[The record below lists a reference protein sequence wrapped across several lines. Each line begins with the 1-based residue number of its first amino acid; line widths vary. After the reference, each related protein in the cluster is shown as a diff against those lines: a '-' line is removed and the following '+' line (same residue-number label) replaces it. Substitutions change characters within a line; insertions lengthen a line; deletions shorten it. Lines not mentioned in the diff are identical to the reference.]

1 MNRVLTALLVLV
13 PAVAFAAPPAAGP
26 SHAPDPVKRERMEKR
41 MQTAMTIG
49 LANALDLD
57 APRALALQ
65 QAMAPFNE
73 RRKPIHEQLKH
84 SKEIIERAA
93 DGDPAVAGQVDLAI
107 QQAFDARAQ
116 LEQIDREMLLAVSH
130 DLPAQQKAKLSVFL
144 AEFKHEMMERM
155 ARGEHGEKG
164 REHHGER

>member
-1 MNRVLTALLVLV
+1 MNRILAALIVLV
-13 PAVAFAAPPAAGP
+13 PAIALAAPPAGGNR
-26 SHAPDPVKRERMEKR
+26 APDPAKREQMEKR
-41 MQTAMTIG
+41 MQTALTIG

-57 APRALALQ
+57 AARALQLQ

-73 RRKPIHEQLKH
+73 RRKPLHEQLKH
-84 SKEIIERAA
+84 SKEILEKAA
-93 DGDPAVAGQVDLAI
+93 DGDPAAAGQVDAAI

-155 ARGEHGEKG
+155 GRGERFEKW
-164 REHHGER
+164 REHRGER